1 MDFAFFI
8 QIIKRTWWTFV
19 AVFVIVLGSTAYFT
33 YTQTPIYRATV
44 SFVVL
49 PDENA
54 ISSGDF
60 IRSLST
66 LERRSFIATSAKIL
80 SSKTIQKRAHSK
92 IGITNSQSI
101 SYHIRSYH
109 IRSSVVPDTNIIRVS
124 VSGTNPRIV
133 TDIANAMYDEGQNY
147 IKEFYS
153 VFELRLLDPA
163 TLPSSSVRPSIRR
176 NFSIAIVMGIL
187 LGLGAMIVIYYFR
200 QTRGNP
206 NKNSDSKTNVDFRA
220 SQG

>member
-1 MDFAFFI
+1 MDFSFFI
-8 QIIKRTWWTFV
+8 QIIKRTWWIFV
-19 AVFVIVLGSTAYFT
+19 VVFVIVLGSTAYFT
-33 YTQTPIYRATV
+33 YTQTPIYRAVT

-49 PDENA
+49 PNEKIIGSEN
-54 ISSGDF
+54 F
-60 IRSLST
+60 LRSLNT

-80 SSKTIQKRAHSK
+80 SSQTIQKRAHSK
-92 IGITNSQSI
+92 LGITDSQSI
-101 SYHIRSYH
+101 SYH

-133 TDIANAMYDEGQNY
+133 TDIANAMYNEGQNY

-153 VFELRLLDPA
+153 FFGLRLLDPA